1 VTQPSFIAGFC
12 SAGEV
17 TGVVNRDVSVS
28 TTNARRDGLLQ
39 LELGDSTSKMLS
51 R

>member
-1 VTQPSFIAGFC
+1 VTQPSFMAGFC
-12 SAGEV
+12 SAEKA

-28 TTNARRDGLLQ
+28 KTIARRDGPLQ